1 MTSLNWQRTV
11 EQIALRNRRYRIL
24 GFTSVAS
31 DAGVSLI
38 SRLTAKALAE
48 SGCRTLF
55 VDLSQA
61 VLAEGNAKA
70 GAMSNIA
77 AAITSSAN
85 GFDILSFS
93 GDDGRKI
100 PRMVDLR
107 DFLRTEVAGYDNVV
121 LDMPAVLDNDG
132 EKLSAVSISAICDAM
147 LLVCALGKD
156 RRVEI
161 DEAVNL
167 IKGGGTQLVGI
178 VSNEGFNTDTVYA
191 ALRRLSRIFKRRS
204 PTAEPSGSTA

>member
-38 SRLTAKALAE
+38 SRLTAKALSE
-48 SGCRTLF
+48 SGCRTLL

-70 GAMSNIA
+70 GTMSNIA
-77 AAITSSAN
+77 GAITNSAN

-156 RRVEI
+156 SRVEI

-167 IKGGGTQLVGI
+167 IKGGGTQLVGV
-178 VSNEGFNTDTVYA
+178 VSNEGFNKDTVNA
-191 ALRRLSRIFKRRS
+191 ALRRWSRIFKRRS

>member
-38 SRLTAKALAE
+38 SRLTAKALSE
-48 SGCRTLF
+48 SGCRTLL

-70 GAMSNIA
+70 GTMSNIA
-77 AAITSSAN
+77 GAITNSAN

-156 RRVEI
+156 SRVEI
-161 DEAVNL
+161 DEVVNL
-167 IKGGGTQLVGI
+167 IKGGGTQLVGV

-191 ALRRLSRIFKRRS
+191 ALRRWSRIFKRRS

>member
-24 GFTSVAS
+24 GLTSVAS
-31 DAGVSLI
+31 GAGVSLI

-48 SGCRTLF
+48 SGCRTLL

-70 GAMSNIA
+70 GAMTNIA
-77 AAITSSAN
+77 GAIANSPN

-93 GDDGRKI
+93 SDDGRKI

-107 DFLRTEVAGYDNVV
+107 DFLRTDIAGYDNVV

-132 EKLSAVSISAICDAM
+132 EKVSAVSISAICDAM

-156 RRVEI
+156 RRTDI
-161 DEAVNL
+161 DEVVNL
-167 IKGGGTQLVGI
+167 IKGGGTQLVGVI
-178 VSNEGFNTDTVYA
+178 SNEGFNMDTFSA
-191 ALRRLSRIFKRRS
+191 ALRRWTRIFKRRS
-204 PTAEPSGSTA
+204 QTAEPSGSTA

>member
-61 VLAEGNAKA
+61 VLAEGNGKA
-70 GAMSNIA
+70 GAMSNTA
-77 AAITSSAN
+77 AAITNSAN

>member
-24 GFTSVAS
+24 GLTSVAS
-31 DAGVSLI
+31 GAGVSLI

-48 SGCRTLF
+48 SGCRTLL

-70 GAMSNIA
+70 GAMTNIA
-77 AAITSSAN
+77 GAIANSPN

-93 GDDGRKI
+93 SDDGRKI

-107 DFLRTEVAGYDNVV
+107 DFLRTDIAGYDNVV

-132 EKLSAVSISAICDAM
+132 EKVSAVSISAICDAM

-156 RRVEI
+156 RRTDI
-161 DEAVNL
+161 DEVVNL
-167 IKGGGTQLVGI
+167 IKGGGTRLVGVI
-178 VSNEGFNTDTVYA
+178 SNEGFNKDTFSA
-191 ALRRLSRIFKRRS
+191 ALRRWTRIFKRRS
-204 PTAEPSGSTA
+204 QTAAPSGSTA